1 MKYLNS
7 FIYYAKKTDYTD
19 PETIISLG
27 FVIFGISMIVWSIM
41 QAFVLWF

>member
-19 PETIISLG
+19 PETLLS
-27 FVIFGISMIVWSIM
+27 VAMVVFGISMIIWSISKALIM
-41 QAFVLWF
+41 WF